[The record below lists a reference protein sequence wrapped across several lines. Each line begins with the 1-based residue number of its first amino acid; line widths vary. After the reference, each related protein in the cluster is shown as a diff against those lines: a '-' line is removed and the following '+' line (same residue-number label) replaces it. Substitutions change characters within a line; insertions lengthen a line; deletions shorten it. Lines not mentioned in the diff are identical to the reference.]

1 MAKFDEQFKLKIA
14 REGARGKIGLAQLAL
29 RSGVDY
35 STVRSWVAMYAQH
48 GRAGIEKK
56 REMYDASF
64 KYRVLERIRVEGM
77 SLRKA
82 TVMFNLRSPATI
94 RRWQRQYDQGGL
106 GALLPANER
115 RAPMREKGLSPPK
128 PDEELTR
135 EELLEEVA
143 YLRAETAYLKKLDA
157 LILQEQTATRGKKRK
172 PSKD

>member
-1 MAKFDEQFKLKIA
+1 MTKFDEQFKLKIA
-14 REGARGKIGLAQLAL
+14 REGARGKIGLVQLAL

-35 STVRSWVAMYAQH
+35 ATVRGWVAMYVQH

-56 REMYDASF
+56 RERYDAAF
-64 KYRVLERIRVEGM
+64 KYRVLEQIRVEGM

-82 TVMFNLRSPATI
+82 TVTFNLRSTATI

-106 GALLPANER
+106 GALSPAKER
-115 RAPMREKGLSPPK
+115 RALMRKKEPSPAK
-128 PDEELTR
+128 PDEQLTR

-157 LILQEQTATRGKKRK
+157 LILQEQAATRGKKRK
-172 PSKD
+172 SSKN